1 MTTTDTSL
9 IIFKAISNFTNCLC
23 EVFGEN
29 HRCLKLYAHLINKT
43 TIVHEKPIMKHI
55 ESFRTFCISNREAIE
70 NKDYT
75 MFELENITYSDKVYI
90 SISEILRDADRETS
104 SVIWKHILTLS
115 ALLDPAGKAREILK
129 KSSSEDGN
137 IEANFLENIIEKV
150 EKNVDPNANPMEAI
164 SSIMQSGVFQ
174 ELVSGMGDG
183 VQNGN
188 LDIGKL
194 LGTVQKMVGGLD
206 GGSEGEGLDST
217 MNLMSTMMANLNTGA
232 GDSNQP
238 GAAPDISNIM
248 SMMGPMFEN
257 MKNSNSLPQLEN

>member
-1 MTTTDTSL
+1 
-9 IIFKAISNFTNCLC
+9 
-23 EVFGEN
+23 
-29 HRCLKLYAHLINKT
+29 
-43 TIVHEKPIMKHI
+43 
-55 ESFRTFCISNREAIE
+55 
-70 NKDYT
+70 
-75 MFELENITYSDKVYI
+75 
-90 SISEILRDADRETS
+90 
-104 SVIWKHILTLS
+104 
-115 ALLDPAGKAREILK
+115 LLDPAGKAREILK

-194 LGTVQKMVGGLD
+194 LSTVQKMVGGLD